1 MNPQL
6 FTQPQSDYNLDDLA
20 NKDGELYQLPTISL
34 ELKDEYIIK
43 NLHNIIE
50 DSKDYYN
57 DINHFNLKNKRL
69 KNAQMLQGQHLAEN
83 KLYRHQTPF
92 IDNEIFVGIDSIL
105 AYVCAQTPRAEVYP
119 ASDKKDSI
127 VLAQNLEKYML
138 AHSEKFELPRKME
151 GAVYNLIGKYVGLIK
166 LRWDPLSG
174 EHGEI
179 VPEVVDPNHVIID
192 KNAKLGEN
200 PRFICH
206 VLRDSVEGLV
216 SKFPDKEEAILQH
229 FTIKRKGS
237 RNMSAEVAY
246 REVWFTY
253 YDDNKPKE
261 AVAWY
266 VDNIVLD
273 KSPDP
278 NWLHDGE
285 GANFLDTPMKP
296 FIPFNLTNDG
306 SHWLDRSN
314 ALDQAIPQQD
324 ILNKL
329 GRQVLDNLATANG
342 FKVIDSHA
350 MTKDDAQNF
359 TGDPNQLLL
368 VKTKP
373 GQNVSDVVAQLTP
386 QIVSSELIA
395 QLATTKQTIHGILG
409 TPTQF
414 TGSDEGQTETASEA
428 LMIKNQASGRQ
439 DKIVRAV
446 DYAMDR
452 YFKFLAQ
459 MITVWY
465 TEKHY
470 ATINGGDGK
479 FDFIEMHKDK
489 IEKGMSVRVQS
500 GTTLPFDKTRQE
512 SVGLNLAKMGLLSP
526 YDVYKLLHMEQPQK
540 LYDNFMKWKS
550 DPTALSMDI
559 SGDDADTDAV
569 VDWTELMA
577 GRTPAMR
584 DDPTQHYV
592 EQMRKLLITDE
603 FRKAKP
609 KIQSTVI
616 KFINEAVDSLELHNE
631 LEEASG
637 QKPEPVPLPQA
648 VLDTGVQ
655 QVQPVMPMGSPMG
668 APMMPPMGAPMGA
681 PQGMPQPAPAMPQMP
696 PASPMQS
703 IMQQGPVPGVP
714 PTVGMTPPGQMPQGP
729 MPMGGGQP
737 QVNLTNPNQLPGV

>member
-6 FTQPQSDYNLDDLA
+6 FTQPQSDYNLDDLS
-20 NKDGELYQLPTISL
+20 NKDGEMYQLPIVSL
-34 ELKDEYIIK
+34 ELDDAYIIK
-43 NLHNIIE
+43 NLHQVIE

-69 KNAQMLQGQHLAEN
+69 KNAQMLQGNHLAEN

-151 GAVYNLIGKYVGLIK
+151 GAVYNLIGKYIGILK
-166 LRWDPLSG
+166 LRWDPLHG

-179 VPEVVDPNHVIID
+179 VPEVVDPNHIIID

-206 VLRDSVEGLV
+206 VLKDSVEGLIA
-216 SKFPDKEEAILQH
+216 KFPDKEEAILQH

-237 RNMSAEVAY
+237 RNMSAEIAY
-246 REVWFTY
+246 REVWFTWY
-253 YDDNKPKE
+253 KDNKPEE

-266 VDNIVLD
+266 VDNLVLD
-273 KSPDP
+273 KSENP
-278 NWLHDGE
+278 NWLYGDEGE
-285 GANFLDTPMKP
+285 NFLDSPMKP

-373 GQNVSDVVAQLTP
+373 NQNVSDVVAQLTP

-395 QLATTKQTIHGILG
+395 QLASTKQTLHGILG

-414 TGSDEGQTETASEA
+414 TGSDEGETETASEA
-428 LMIKNQASGRQ
+428 MMIKNQASGRQ

-512 SVGLNLAKMGLLSP
+512 SVGLNLAKMGLLAP
-526 YDVYKLLHMEQPQK
+526 YDVYKLLHMENPQK

-550 DPTALSMDI
+550 DPTQLAMDI
-559 SGDDADTDAV
+559 SGDDANTDAV
-569 VDWTELMA
+569 VDWTELIA
-577 GRTPAMR
+577 GRAPTDR
-584 DDPTQHYV
+584 DDPTHEYI

-603 FRKAKP
+603 FRDAKP
-609 KIQSTVI
+609 KIQSAII
-616 KFINEAVDSLELHNE
+616 KFINKAVDSLELRTE
-631 LEEASG
+631 LDEAS
-637 QKPEPVPLPQA
+637 KAPEEPKPLPQS
-648 VLDTGVQ
+648 VLAMGVQ
-655 QVQPVMPMGSPMG
+655 QVQPQ
-668 APMMPPMGAPMGA
+668 MM
-681 PQGMPQPAPAMPQMP
+681 PQGMPQGAPGMPQSPMMP
-696 PASPMQS
+696 PQAPPMQPPQASPMQS

-714 PTVGMTPPGQMPQGP
+714 PTVGQTPPGQMPQGP